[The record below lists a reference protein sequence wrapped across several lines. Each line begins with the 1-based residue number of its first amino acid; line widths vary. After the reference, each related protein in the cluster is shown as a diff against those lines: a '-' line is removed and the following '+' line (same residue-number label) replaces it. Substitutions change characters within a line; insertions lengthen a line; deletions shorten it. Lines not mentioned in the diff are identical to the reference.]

1 MNNKIKMNYNMKTKI
16 SAFIV
21 LFLMAIGVNAQIDRS
36 KQPEPGPAPKITLEK
51 PGEFKLDNGI
61 EVLVVENHKLPRV
74 SITLRIDNK
83 PISEGDK
90 AGISSILGAML
101 GNGTTNIPKDEF
113 NDEIDFLGA
122 NLGFGSQS
130 AFASSLSKYSDRI
143 IELMADAAINP
154 LLTKEEFE
162 KEKEKLIENL
172 KSQEK
177 SVDAVAGRVGS
188 ALSYGVNHPYGEFV
202 TEETVN
208 NIEFA
213 DVLAFY
219 EKYFNPNNAYLVVI
233 GDVEMGN
240 IKRKIKEHF
249 GKWKK
254 SAVIEATLPEPM
266 PNAQY
271 TQINFVDMPNAVQS
285 NISLT
290 NNVDFKMTD
299 DDYHAV
305 LIANKIL
312 GGGFGSYLNMNLREE
327 HGYTYGARTSISPSR
342 WGASR
347 FTAGAAVRNMV
358 TDSAVVE
365 TLKEINRI
373 KTEPVDTKDLENAK
387 AKYVGDFILD
397 LESPRTIANYAL
409 NIKLNNLPE
418 DFYSTYLK
426 KINAVTKEDVMRAA
440 NKHFRPENAR
450 FIVVGKGSEVLE
462 NLEKTGIPIKYYDA
476 YAKPT
481 EKPVFSKPLPEGLTA
496 ETVIKNYVEA
506 VGGEEALRA
515 VNTTLTTS
523 EMTIPGAPFKPKA
536 VIKQMS
542 PNKFSMEVVA
552 EGMGTLM
559 KQNFDGENGYMVQ
572 QGQKIPMDEKD
583 ISSRKS
589 TKGLFDELFMESAN
603 LELESKTT
611 IDGTDVY
618 KIKVTKD
625 DKSTFRYYDVE
636 TGYLVRTEET
646 NEAQG
651 QSITTV
657 TDYSNYKEVNGVMMP
672 YTMKVTAGPQAFTFE
687 TQEVKINEGVTAEDF
702 N

>member
-1 MNNKIKMNYNMKTKI
+1 MKTKI

-21 LFLMAIGVNAQIDRS
+21 LFLMAVGVINAQIDRS
-36 KQPEPGPAPKITLEK
+36 KQPKPGPAPKITLEK
-51 PGEFKLDNGI
+51 PGEFKLNNGI

-74 SITLRIDNK
+74 SISLRIDNK
-83 PISEGDK
+83 PITEGKK
-90 AGISSILGAML
+90 AGVSSILGAML

-143 IELMADAAINP
+143 IELLADAAINP

-188 ALSYGVNHPYGEFV
+188 ALSYGKNHPIGEFV

-208 NIEFA
+208 NIEFG

-219 EKYFNPNNAYLVVI
+219 EKYFNPNNAYLVIV
-233 GDVEMGN
+233 GDVEMGDV
-240 IKRKIKEHF
+240 KRKIKEHF
-249 GKWKK
+249 GKWEK
-254 SAVIEATLPEPM
+254 SAGVDITIPKPM

-290 NNVDFKMTD
+290 NNVDFKMND

-342 WGASR
+342 WNASR

-426 KINAVTKEDVMRAA
+426 KINAVTKEDVMRVA
-440 NKHFRPENAR
+440 NKHFKPENAR
-450 FIVVGKGSEVLE
+450 IVVVGKGSEVLE
-462 NLEKTGIPIKYYDA
+462 NLEKTGIPIKYYDT
-476 YAKPT
+476 YANAT

-506 VGGEEALRA
+506 VGGEEVLRA

-559 KQNFDGENGYMVQ
+559 KQNFDGEKGYMVQ

-583 ISSRKS
+583 VSSRKS
-589 TKGLFDELFMESAN
+589 TKGLFEELFMESSN
-603 LELESKTT
+603 LELDSKTT

-625 DKSTFRYYDVE
+625 DKSSYRYYDVE
-636 TGYLVRTEET
+636 TGYLLRTEET

-657 TDYSNYKEVNGVMMP
+657 TDYSNYKEVGGVMMP
-672 YTMKVTAGPQAFTFE
+672 HTMKVTAGPQAFTFE
-687 TQEVKINEGVTAEDF
+687 TTEVKINEGVTAEDF

>member
-1 MNNKIKMNYNMKTKI
+1 MNRKMKTKI
-16 SAFIV
+16 SAFIA
-21 LFLMAIGVNAQIDRS
+21 LFLMTVSVVNAQIDRS

-51 PGEFKLDNGI
+51 PGEFKLKNGI

-90 AGISSILGAML
+90 AGVSSILGAML

-122 NLGFGSQS
+122 NLGFSSQS

-172 KSQEK
+172 KSEKK

-188 ALSYGVNHPYGEFV
+188 ALSYGVKHPYGEFV

-208 NIEFA
+208 NIEFG

-219 EKYFNPNNAYLVVI
+219 EKYFNPNNAYLVII
-233 GDVEMGN
+233 GDVEMSDV
-240 IKRKIKEHF
+240 KRKIKDHF
-249 GKWKK
+249 GKWEK
-254 SAVIEATLPEPM
+254 SAGVEITLPTPM

-290 NNVDFKMTD
+290 NNVDFKMND
-299 DDYHAV
+299 EDYHAV

-327 HGYTYGARTSISPSR
+327 HGYTYGARTRISPSR
-342 WGASR
+342 YGASR

-409 NIKLNNLPE
+409 NIKLNDLPE
-418 DFYSTYLK
+418 DFYSTYLE
-426 KINAVTKEDVMRAA
+426 KINAVTKDDVMRVA

-450 FIVVGKGSEVLE
+450 IVVVGKGSEVLE
-462 NLEKTGIPIKYYDA
+462 NLEKTGIPIMYYDA
-476 YAKPT
+476 YANKT

-496 ETVIKNYVEA
+496 ESVIKNYVNA
-506 VGGEEALRA
+506 IGGEAALRE
-515 VNTTLTTS
+515 VNTTLEIA
-523 EMTIPGAPFKPKA
+523 EMTIPGAPFKPTA
-536 VIKQMS
+536 TTKQMA
-542 PNKFSMEVVA
+542 PNKYKMEVVA

-559 KQNFDGENGYMVQ
+559 KQNFDGTNGYMEQ
-572 QGQKIPMDEKD
+572 QGRKIPMEDKEL
-583 ISSRKS
+583 SSRKS
-589 TKGLFDELFMESAN
+589 TKGLFDELYMESSTI
-603 LELESKTT
+603 ELESLTT
-611 IDGTDVY
+611 IEGKDAY

-625 DKSTFRYYDVE
+625 DKTSFRYYDAE
-636 TGYLVRTEET
+636 TGYLLRTETT

-651 QSITTV
+651 QSITTIV
-657 TDYSNYKEVNGVMMP
+657 DYSNYKDVGGIKMP
-672 YTMKVTAGPQAFTFE
+672 YTMKVTAGPQSFTFE
-687 TQEVKINEGVTAEDF
+687 TTEVKINEGVTAEDF

>member
-1 MNNKIKMNYNMKTKI
+1 MKTKI
-16 SAFIV
+16 SAFIA
-21 LFLMAIGVNAQIDRS
+21 LFLMSVGVINAQIDRS
-36 KQPEPGPAPKITLEK
+36 KQPKPGPAPKIVLEK

-61 EVLVVENHKLPRV
+61 EVLVVENHKLPRL

-90 AGISSILGAML
+90 AGVSSILGAML

-154 LLTKEEFE
+154 LLTEEEFE

-188 ALSYGVNHPYGEFV
+188 ALSYGKNHPRGEFV

-208 NIEFA
+208 NIEFG

-219 EKYFNPNNAYLVVI
+219 EKYFNPNNAYLVIV
-233 GDVEMGN
+233 GDVEIGD
-240 IKRKIKEHF
+240 IKRKVKEHF
-249 GKWKK
+249 GKWEK
-254 SAVIEATLPEPM
+254 SAVVDITIPEPAA
-266 PNAQY
+266 NAQY

-290 NNVDFKMTD
+290 NNVDFKMND
-299 DDYHAV
+299 EDYHAV

-312 GGGFGSYLNMNLREE
+312 GGGFGSYLNMNLREK
-327 HGYTYGARTSISPSR
+327 HGYTYGARTNISTSR
-342 WGASR
+342 WNASR

-373 KTEPVDTKDLENAK
+373 KTEPVDSKDLENAK

-397 LESPRTIANYAL
+397 LESPRTIADYAL

-418 DFYSTYLK
+418 DFYSTYLA
-426 KINAVTKEDVMRAA
+426 KINAVTKEDVMRVA

-450 FIVVGKGSEVLE
+450 IVVVGKGSEVLE

-476 YAKPT
+476 YANAT

-496 ETVIKNYVEA
+496 ETVIKNYVKA
-506 VGGEEALRA
+506 VGGEDALRA
-515 VNTTLTTS
+515 VNTTHTTS

-536 VIKQMS
+536 IIKQMS
-542 PNKFSMEVVA
+542 PNKFSMEVIA

-572 QGQKIPMDEKD
+572 QGQRIPMDEKD
-583 ISSRKS
+583 VSTRKS
-589 TKGLFDELFMESAN
+589 NKGLFEELFMESSN
-603 LELESKTT
+603 LELVSKTT

-625 DKSTFRYYDVE
+625 DKSSHRYYDVE
-636 TGYLVRTEET
+636 TGYLLRTEET
-646 NEAQG
+646 NETQG

-687 TQEVKINEGVTAEDF
+687 TTEVKINEGVTAEDF